1 MANTKRPQS
10 SGPNGEHLHPTA
22 PSFPKG
28 TPKPSIRNGGG
39 KAGTKGFV
47 TSVKFK

>member
-1 MANTKRPQS
+1 MANVKRPQS
-10 SGPNGEHLHPTA
+10 SGSNGECLRPTV
-22 PSFPKG
+22 SGFPKAQ
-28 TPKPSIRNGGG
+28 PKPSIHNGGA